1 VTEVR
6 LHADQVD
13 VDAPLVQRLLNEQFA
28 DWCELPIRRVPS
40 AGTDNAVFRLGD
52 ELAVRLPMRP
62 SAVDSVRKELRWLP
76 VLAPRLSLAV
86 PQVLGAGEP
95 GAGYPFP
102 WAVVR
107 WLPGRDALAEP
118 PEPASTAA
126 ALGRFVAE
134 LRAIDTQAVPS
145 PLTAETSRGG
155 PLAARDPYFR
165 DYLAQCAGLVD
176 TAAVAAVWDRAL
188 AAPAWAGPPVW
199 LHADLLPSNLLVR
212 DGRLAGVLDFGTL
225 CTGDP
230 AFDLTAAWH
239 VFDAATRPAFLDLAG
254 VDGPALA
261 RAGGLVA
268 LWGIG
273 ALSYYLHTNP
283 GMVAMARASLAAVL
297 ADGCGQG

>member
-1 VTEVR
+1 MRRMTDVR

-13 VDAPLVQRLLNEQFA
+13 IDVALVRRLLEEQFA

-52 ELAVRLPMRP
+52 ELAVRMPMRP
-62 SAVDSVRKELRWLP
+62 STVDGVRKELRWLP

-86 PQVLGAGEP
+86 PEVLGAGEP

-102 WAVVR
+102 WSVVR

-118 PEPASTAA
+118 PEPAGTAA

-134 LRAIDTQAVPS
+134 LRAIGTEAVPS
-145 PLTAETSRGG
+145 PLTPQTRRGG
-155 PLAARDPYFR
+155 PLAVGDPDFR
-165 DYLAQCAGLVD
+165 RCLAECAGLVD
-176 TAAVAAVWDRAL
+176 TAAVAAVWERAL
-188 AAPAWAGPPVW
+188 DATVWAGPPVW

-212 DGRLAGVLDFGTL
+212 DGRLVGVLDFGTL

-239 VFDAATRPAFLDLAG
+239 VFDAASRPAFLDLAG

-261 RAGGLVA
+261 RARGLVA
-268 LWGIG
+268 RWGVG

-297 ADGCGQG
+297 ADG